1 MWKIVAGFVFLG
13 SILCA
18 AVIDDHALIWTVAAG
33 ASGMYMG
40 TEIDF
45 FRAVD
50 DLPNA
55 LAEIGTKM
63 RRQK

>member
-45 FRAVD
+45 LSSGR
-50 DLPNA
+50 
-55 LAEIGTKM
+55 
-63 RRQK
+63 